1 MTLLVVH
8 KVRVGQLMAAG
19 VHEFALA
26 VVKEHG
32 GVAHIAEQAIRL
44 LEIIATIE
52 SHRIPLTRIGA
63 SRQVKL
69 VYNSTSQSG
78 LLALCE
84 RAVAAIEG
92 T

>member
-8 KVRVGQLMAAG
+8 KDRVGLLMTGG

-26 VVKEHG
+26 VMKDHG
-32 GVAHIAEQAIRL
+32 SVVHITEQAVRL
-44 LEIIATIE
+44 LEIIASIE
-52 SHRIPLTRIGA
+52 SYRIPLTRIGA
-63 SRQVKL
+63 SRQIKL